1 MNSKDKDKDNV
12 LNVNNI
18 EDNIIQISDD
28 SELPRIIFDSSE
40 ENYESLDQ
48 IINQNY
54 PDNNIHNFGLFTQGL
69 ANLCSNLDLAIN
81 SKFGFKYNTDK
92 DCKKK

>member
-48 IINQNY
+48 IINSNY
-54 PDNNIHNFGLFTQGL
+54 PDNNIHNFGSFTQGL